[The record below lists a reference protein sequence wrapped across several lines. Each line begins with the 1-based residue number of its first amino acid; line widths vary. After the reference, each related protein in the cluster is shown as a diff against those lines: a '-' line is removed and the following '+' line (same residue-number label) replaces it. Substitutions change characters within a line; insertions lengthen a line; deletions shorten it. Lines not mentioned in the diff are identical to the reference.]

1 MRHRDLALLLL
12 LGVIWGSA
20 FLFIDVAVGDVP
32 PSTIVA
38 GRLLL
43 AALALLAFLRAT
55 GRPLPSRDVWP
66 LLVFLGVMNN
76 VLPFSLITWS
86 EQHIASSLAATL
98 NATMPLF
105 TFMFAVGLRQERASL
120 ERGAGLVL
128 GFAGALI
135 IVNPGL
141 HDFSSSSLV
150 GEFAVIAAAA
160 SYGVSTVVAR
170 ARFREGDPM
179 SFAAGQ
185 LLAGAV
191 IAIPIALAVDRAP
204 HLHVSAAAALSWLA
218 LAIACTAV
226 AYVIFFDL
234 VQRIAAT
241 QVALVSYIIPIVAT
255 VLGWAALGEHIGPG
269 LIAGLVLI
277 LSALA
282 IVNGNARQLVE
293 AFARTPRTQPRV
305 HVAHHERP
313 GGATRDP
320 TAKRPTRR

>member
-1 MRHRDLALLLL
+1 MRPRDLVLLLL

-20 FLFIDVAVGDVP
+20 FLFIDVAVSDVP
-32 PSTIVA
+32 PFTLVA

-55 GRPLPSRDVWP
+55 GRPLPSREAWP
-66 LLVFLGVMNN
+66 LLMFLGAANN
-76 VLPFSLITWS
+76 VVPFSLITWS

-105 TFMFAVGLRQERASL
+105 TFIFAVSLREERASV

-135 IVNPGL
+135 IINPGL
-141 HDFSSSSLV
+141 HDITSSSAL
-150 GEFAVIAAAA
+150 GELAVIGAAAC
-160 SYGVSTVVAR
+160 YGVSTVVAR

-191 IAIPIALAVDRAP
+191 VAIPIALAVDRAP
-204 HLHVSAAAALSWLA
+204 HLDVSAGAALSWLA

-255 VLGWAALGEHIGPG
+255 ILGWAALGEQIGPG

-282 IVNGNARQLVE
+282 IVHGNARDLAE
-293 AFARTPRTQPRV
+293 ALARTRRTRPHVR
-305 HVAHHERP
+305 VAHHEPP
-313 GGATRDP
+313 GDLTGDRA
-320 TAKRPTRR
+320 AKPPQRR